1 MSRYCRCFI
10 NFANQ
15 LTVVFTS
22 YRTVSPPVL
31 ITIQLPLS
39 ARNEEVQFSWTQAD
53 GFQVNEEVW
62 QLDNVALLYNEEIN
76 TPRLDNSSES
86 QQLNFVMF
94 YSGGNVEVKLIAT

>member
-39 ARNEEVQFSWTQAD
+39 ARSEEVQFSWTQAD